1 MVYYD
6 RGVLAGMEKYIVKE
20 LNNLSSLESRL
31 LPSMFMIGY
40 MLASPLFVRLSQRSR
55 DWQIYSIIIGL
66 SILAAS
72 SVATY
77 FLYGSYGGLLAARLI
92 SGVGEAAFCSLAPP
106 IIDRSAPAGRKS
118 LFVGI
123 YFTFLY
129 VGYGLGSGICVLF
142 SSWEAG
148 RILYL
153 VGSGLVVCCLTTFGL
168 LRKRFMVPEAVTN
181 DAENSENSTGTL
193 LEQFKTV
200 LSQSVFVLLCV
211 GYGFFFFTFG
221 AFAYWIPTYLSK
233 EFPDDKSLADLGFGA
248 VICVTGIIGTVVGG
262 AIMEV
267 LSARLSKK
275 DQFKNLSNDSMMVI
289 TGAIICCILVFA
301 GMLFTFPA
309 VFSPSISVF
318 FIFFAF
324 GTLLLFSTTAPVNI
338 AIMYSVP
345 RSLKAQAMAVSVGV
359 SHLIGDFPSPSITGA
374 LIDAAGYKP
383 AILIVSA
390 VLVVPTALWAWSGV
404 LAKKQGD
411 AKVSFSSDIELK
423 PQQVMTEQQDA
434 QTVTAATT
442 VVE

>member
-1 MVYYD
+1 
-6 RGVLAGMEKYIVKE
+6 
-20 LNNLSSLESRL
+20 
-31 LPSMFMIGY
+31 
-40 MLASPLFVRLSQRSR
+40 
-55 DWQIYSIIIGL
+55 
-66 SILAAS
+66 
-72 SVATY
+72 
-77 FLYGSYGGLLAARLI
+77 
-92 SGVGEAAFCSLAPP
+92 
-106 IIDRSAPAGRKS
+106 
-118 LFVGI
+118 
-123 YFTFLY
+123 
-129 VGYGLGSGICVLF
+129 
-142 SSWEAG
+142 
-148 RILYL
+148 
-153 VGSGLVVCCLTTFGL
+153 
-168 LRKRFMVPEAVTN
+168 
-181 DAENSENSTGTL
+181 
-193 LEQFKTV
+193 
-200 LSQSVFVLLCV
+200 
-211 GYGFFFFTFG
+211 
-221 AFAYWIPTYLSK
+221 
-233 EFPDDKSLADLGFGA
+233 
-248 VICVTGIIGTVVGG
+248 
-262 AIMEV
+262 
-267 LSARLSKK
+267 
-275 DQFKNLSNDSMMVI
+275 MVI